1 MERYRISPP
10 RPRTMQC
17 APLLDARALEI
28 QVQVICGRL
37 AADLNLLLDGYP
49 SLHGL
54 DAALLL
60 RRASSLPRLLRS
72 DILFAA
78 SGLFCHE
85 YFFRYLTETGTQA
98 PSGDCAAVLQ
108 RSFGSADSFFY
119 IFREEAQR
127 MQVGGFLWLC
137 AERRTKRL
145 RLLPLRGY
153 ETPQPP
159 LTPVLALDLWEHAY
173 ITRYGNDRRRYADM
187 FLRQLDWEAV
197 GQDLGAL

>member
-1 MERYRISPP
+1 MAPAELQQVAWGENETFLTLKDGSMLTARLVIGADGANSWLRNKADIPLTFWDYQHHALVATIRTEEPHDAVARQVFHGEGILAFLPLSDPHLCSIVWSLSP
-10 RPRTMQC
+10 
-17 APLLDARALEI
+17 
-28 QVQVICGRL
+28 
-37 AADLNLLLDGYP
+37 
-49 SLHGL
+49 
-54 DAALLL
+54 
-60 RRASSLPRLLRS
+60 
-72 DILFAA
+72 
-78 SGLFCHE
+78 
-85 YFFRYLTETGTQA
+85 
-98 PSGDCAAVLQ
+98 
-108 RSFGSADSFFY
+108 
-119 IFREEAQR
+119 EEAQR
-127 MQVGGFLWLC
+127 MQVGGFLWMC